1 MALVSGGRGANLWHG
16 GIATLG
22 LAGKSGAAMLRS
34 FFLFSDILIYAQ
46 EKKKSYMYKGSI
58 NLFPSK
64 YNLCVEDLPLH
75 SASFSGALSLLSALR
90 QGVDDVLTPQHTRT
104 HTTEKFSFQ
113 LVGRMK
119 PLLVLTARTQQDKDN
134 WMRELNNALNVEEK
148 SKSGGM
154 CRLHR
159 AKPSHLSRQSCD

>member
-1 MALVSGGRGANLWHG
+1 V
-16 GIATLG
+16 
-22 LAGKSGAAMLRS
+22 
-34 FFLFSDILIYAQ
+34 D
-46 EKKKSYMYKGSI
+46 
-58 NLFPSK
+58 
-64 YNLCVEDLPLH
+64 
-75 SASFSGALSLLSALR
+75 
-90 QGVDDVLTPQHTRT
+90 DDVLTPQHTRA

-154 CRLHR
+154 CRPHR
-159 AKPSHLSRQSCD
+159 ASRQSCD